1 MACCGSGGCECDYS
15 EQSDSSDH
23 SDQSDYS
30 DSEEYEVC
38 NLRSNSCGLPFDPTA
53 LENIILKISDKFNF
67 RMVLNDERAKTA
79 LMVTSGLTL
88 AGTLI
93 GRHYGGKVGAAVGGA
108 VGGACGLGI
117 VVVAMRDIWNDIKEK
132 LSELFDI
139 VYDYLAGLGI
149 EDYRKAA
156 LFLAKNATGSSD
168 LALVIL
174 ETASE
179 ILGKKIMSS
188 LSAA

>member
-1 MACCGSGGCECDYS
+1 M
-15 EQSDSSDH
+15 DSSE
-23 SDQSDYS
+23 SEYT

-38 NLRSNSCGLPFDPTA
+38 QLRSNSCSLPFDPMSI
-53 LENIILKISDKFNF
+53 ENIILALSDQFDF
-67 RMVLNDERAKTA
+67 RVVLNDERARTA

-93 GRHYGGKVGAAVGGA
+93 GRHYGGKVGAAVGGV

-117 VVVAMRDIWNDIKEK
+117 ILVTMRDIWDDIKEK

-139 VYDYLAGLGI
+139 VYDYLAGMGM

-156 LFLAKNATGSSD
+156 IFLTQNATGSSQ
-168 LALVIL
+168 LATIVL
-174 ETASE
+174 ETASD

-188 LSAA
+188 LTAA